1 MAGEWEGRGW
11 RGWKLQAARP
21 RERGAAWQ
29 GPGQSQAERR
39 SPWEAAHPGE
49 VGVCSR
55 VPGRGSVTW
64 LQETEGTFS
73 GLTYGRRWGDNAHGT
88 GHEAGVQRHPSCS
101 PSALAAPSG
110 RRPGWGRWGVPGL
123 GRAWAEPGMLPPR
136 LGRSLPPPR
145 VLPCPGAPELR
156 LCPHPRSLGPR
167 AIARP
172 P

>member
-11 RGWKLQAARP
+11 RGWKLQAARQ

-29 GPGQSQAERR
+29 GPGQGQTERR

-73 GLTYGRRWGDNAHGT
+73 GLTYGRRWGGNAHGT
-88 GHEAGVQRHPSCS
+88 GH
-101 PSALAAPSG
+101 
-110 RRPGWGRWGVPGL
+110 
-123 GRAWAEPGMLPPR
+123 
-136 LGRSLPPPR
+136 
-145 VLPCPGAPELR
+145 
-156 LCPHPRSLGPR
+156 
-167 AIARP
+167 
-172 P
+172 